1 MKLKFMQEGGAMPM
15 EGAPMPPE
23 GGAPMPVEGGAPA
36 GPNPDQLMGL
46 AQEIMNMLG
55 PEGAMALA
63 DMLMQM
69 AQGGGAPMGPEAAPA
84 EAPVMARRGGKL
96 YRIG

>member
-1 MKLKFMQEGGAMPM
+1 MKLKFMQEGGAMPT
-15 EGAPMPPE
+15 EGAPMPP
-23 GGAPMPVEGGAPA
+23 EGGAPA

-69 AQGGGAPMGPEAAPA
+69 AQGGAPMGPEAAPA